1 MSVEVRSLKDRP
13 SASTPVTTRG
23 TARTM
28 RVLRRFFSS
37 EAGWAELGD
46 TISPE
51 LLACLLP
58 DSSIRFHALNLPT
71 SAKRNHLRSRRFVA
85 PRLTRLD
92 RPSVEHPNLFGNPD
106 WPNE

>member
-13 SASTPVTTRG
+13 SASTAVTTRG

-46 TISPE
+46 TASPE

-58 DSSIRFHALNLPT
+58 LSSIRFHALSLLT
-71 SAKRNHLRSRRFVA
+71 SAKQNHLRLWRFVA
-85 PRLTRLD
+85 SRVTLLHRS
-92 RPSVEHPNLFGNPD
+92 SVEHPYLFGNPD